1 MSAWSEELET
11 LYKTQELCGQ
21 HGANSEVP
29 ELIAQNFTTL
39 QGTLLPKLHGVF
51 TDNQEAN
58 PTFSVLSAQ
67 FPTTPVHTETW
78 GAMHTAIGNL
88 ILAMHLALPFVE
100 EPLFMETVDTD
111 LYPEYE
117 MITVSVGNELLRTI
131 QSPELPVRLQQLRE
145 KLEDLFGFPFPK
157 IKFTD
162 DATLDGHAYTISIAG
177 QLRQGVALHNKLLA
191 ISTKGTFPSVQGIE
205 CTDPI
210 FGLPAKWITS
220 MFERTAKQQGC
231 VVLSPLA
238 AIISHV
244 ERLLRLQYHTL
255 LTGEVLTNLI
265 KEHRDVAS
273 MFIALPKEEW
283 LSIFKHCLR
292 TQIPLVDLPRM
303 LDAVLEMQEELE
315 PEVAQNGDYL
325 YIALRLKFPPRNL
338 NGLLEKGK
346 LSVLQFSEAL
356 QNRLIG
362 ELDIAEGRMRVPHF
376 APLLQT
382 LKTAM
387 LATRDQTPSLLCPDV
402 LVPDITRRLER
413 QGFAITVVMESEV
426 PEHVQV
432 IPVAAALN
440 ITVANESA

>member
-1 MSAWSEELET
+1 MSAWSEELES
-11 LYKTQELCGQ
+11 LYKTQELCAQ

-29 ELIAQNFTTL
+29 ELIANNFTTL
-39 QGTLLPKLHGVF
+39 QGILLPKLHTVF
-51 TDNQEAN
+51 TDNQDAN
-58 PTFSVLSAQ
+58 PAFSVLSAQ
-67 FPTTPVHTETW
+67 FPTTPVQTATW
-78 GAMHTAIGNL
+78 GEMHTAIGNL
-88 ILAMHLALPFVE
+88 ILAMHLAVPYVE
-100 EPLFMETVDTD
+100 EPLFMETVDTG

-117 MITVSVGNELLRTI
+117 MITVSVGKELLKTI
-131 QSPELPVRLQQLRE
+131 QSPELPVRLGQLRE

-162 DATLDGHAYTISIAG
+162 DANLDGHAYTISIAG

-191 ISTKGTFPSVQGIE
+191 ISTKGQFPSVQGIE

-210 FGLPAKWITS
+210 FGLPAKWIS
-220 MFERTAKQQGC
+220 NMFERTAKQQGC

-255 LTGEVLTNLI
+255 LTGDVLTNLI

-292 TQIPLVDLPRM
+292 TQIPLVDIPRM
-303 LDAVLEMQEELE
+303 LDAVLDIQRELD
-315 PEVAQNGDYL
+315 PEVAHNGDYL
-325 YIALRLKFPPRNL
+325 YIALRLRFPPRNL
-338 NGLLEKGK
+338 KGLLEKGK
-346 LSVLQFSEAL
+346 LSVLQFSDEL
-356 QNRLIG
+356 QNTLIG

-376 APLLQT
+376 TPLLQT
-382 LKTAM
+382 LKSAM
-387 LATRDQTPSLLCPDV
+387 LATRDQTPVLLCPDV

-432 IPVAAALN
+432 VPVAASLTLA
-440 ITVANESA
+440 VAVE

>member
-11 LYKTQELCGQ
+11 LYKTQDLCGK
-21 HGANSEVP
+21 HASHSDVP

-39 QGTLLPKLHGVF
+39 QGVLLPKLHTIFVEHK
-51 TDNQEAN
+51 EAN
-58 PTFSVLSAQ
+58 PAFHQLSVQ
-67 FPTTPVHTETW
+67 FPTAPIYTTTW
-78 GAMHTAIGNL
+78 GEMHTAIGNL
-88 ILAMHLALPFVE
+88 ILAMHLALPYID
-100 EPLFMETVDTD
+100 EPLYLEEINPEI
-111 LYPEYE
+111 YPEHE
-117 MITVSVGNELLRTI
+117 MITVSVGKDLLTTI
-131 QSPELPVRLQQLRE
+131 QSPDLPVRLQQLRE
-145 KLEDLFGFPFPK
+145 KLEELFGFAFPK

-162 DATLDGHAYTISIAG
+162 DARLDAHAYTISIAG
-177 QLRQGVALHNKLLA
+177 QLRQGIALHNKLLA
-191 ISTKGTFPSVQGIE
+191 ISTKGEFPMVQGIE

-210 FGLPAKWITS
+210 FGLPAKWIMS

-265 KEHRDVAS
+265 KTHRDVAS
-273 MFIALPKEEW
+273 MFIAADKETW
-283 LSIFKHCLR
+283 LEVFKHCLR
-292 TQIPLVDLPRM
+292 TQITLVDLPRM
-303 LDAVLEMQEELE
+303 LDAVLNIQKELE
-315 PEVAQNGDYL
+315 PEIQHNADYL
-325 YIALRLKFPPRNL
+325 YIALRLRFQPRNL
-338 NGLLEKGK
+338 NPLFEKGK

-356 QNRLIG
+356 QNTLIG
-362 ELDIAEGRMRVPHF
+362 DLDVAEGRMRVPYF
-376 APLLQT
+376 EDLLQV

-387 LATRDQTPSLLCPDV
+387 LATREQNPVLLCPDV

-432 IPVAAALN
+432 VPVAASL
-440 ITVANESA
+440 TLPEG